1 MSLSTVLYIMS
12 VLHGVK
18 FLALAIF
25 IISILACLYYLTK
38 AEKRRVVQSC
48 AALLVS
54 CMVMV
59 TIPNT
64 KGMML
69 LLAVHI
75 AEHPAKTP
83 EQQKIYDN
91 LLKAIAESFN

>member
-48 AALLVS
+48 AALLIS

-64 KGMML
+64 QYQGHDV
-69 LLAVHI
+69 AVGG
-75 AEHPAKTP
+75 AYSRTP
-83 EQQKIYDN
+83 C
-91 LLKAIAESFN
+91 